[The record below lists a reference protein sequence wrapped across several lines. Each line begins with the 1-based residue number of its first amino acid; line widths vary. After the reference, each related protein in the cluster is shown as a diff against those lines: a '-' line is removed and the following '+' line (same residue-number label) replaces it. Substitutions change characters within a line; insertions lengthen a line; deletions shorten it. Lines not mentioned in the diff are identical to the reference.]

1 MEDEEYTVLTAIR
14 DLTETDRAFFNIV
27 RFLDAPTRNQVISY
41 HLRNT
46 SSALA
51 VLYGLVL
58 QNRPRNT
65 RFTVNIP
72 LNAMFDLS
80 GNPTFLEPVPVVP
93 TREQIL
99 AGVETNAMMF
109 DYNCAICQEPVT
121 AATRLRACGHAF
133 HAQCIS
139 QWFSINTH
147 CPVCRHDIRD
157 LNPVP
162 RQSSNDSGMHANEE

>member
-14 DLTETDRAFFNIV
+14 DLTETDRSFFNIV
-27 RFLDAPTRNQVISY
+27 RFLDAPTRNQVVAS

-51 VLYGLVL
+51 VLYALVL
-58 QNRPRNT
+58 QNRARNT

-72 LNAMFDLS
+72 LNMFDMS
-80 GNPTFLEPVPVVP
+80 GNPNFLEPVPVVP

-109 DYNCAICQEPVT
+109 DYNCAICQEAVT
-121 AATRLRACGHAF
+121 AATRIRACGHAF

-157 LNPVP
+157 LNPTP
-162 RQSSNDSGMHANEE
+162 RQSTNDSGMHANEE

>member
-1 MEDEEYTVLTAIR
+1 MDDEEYTPLTAIR
-14 DLTETDRAFFNIV
+14 DITETDRAFFSIV
-27 RFLDAPTRNQVISY
+27 RFLDAPTRNHVVAS

-51 VLYGLVL
+51 VLYSHVL

-72 LNAMFDLS
+72 LNMFDMS
-80 GNPTFLEPVPVVP
+80 GNPTFLEPIPVVA
-93 TREQIL
+93 TREQIA

-121 AATRLRACGHAF
+121 AATRIRACGHAF
-133 HAQCIS
+133 HAHCIN
-139 QWFSINTH
+139 QWFSMNTH

-157 LNPVP
+157 LNSTL
-162 RQSSNDSGMHANEE
+162 RQSNNDSSVHSDEE

>member
-1 MEDEEYTVLTAIR
+1 MDDEEYTPLTAIR
-14 DLTETDRAFFNIV
+14 DITETDRAFFSIV
-27 RFLDAPTRNQVISY
+27 RFLDAPTRNHVVAA

-51 VLYGLVL
+51 ILYSHVL
-58 QNRPRNT
+58 QNRSRNT

-72 LNAMFDLS
+72 LGMFDSS
-80 GNPTFLEPVPVVP
+80 GNPTFLEPVPVVA
-93 TREQIL
+93 TREQIA

-121 AATRLRACGHAF
+121 AATRIRACGHAF
-133 HAQCIS
+133 HAQCIN
-139 QWFSINTH
+139 QWFSMNTH

-157 LNPVP
+157 LNSTST
-162 RQSSNDSGMHANEE
+162 QSGNASSVHSDEE

>member
-72 LNAMFDLS
+72 LNMFDMS
-80 GNPTFLEPVPVVP
+80 GNPTFLEPVPVVAS
-93 TREQIL
+93 REQVA
-99 AGVETNAMMF
+99 AGVEMNVPMY

-121 AATRLRACGHAF
+121 AATRIRACGHAF
-133 HAQCIS
+133 HPQCIN
-139 QWFSINTH
+139 QWFSMNTH

-157 LNPVP
+157 LNPTP
-162 RQSSNDSGMHANEE
+162 RQSGNASSVYSNEE

>member
-1 MEDEEYTVLTAIR
+1 MDYEEYTPLTAIR
-14 DLTETDRAFFNIV
+14 DITETDRAFFSIV
-27 RFLDAPTRNQVISY
+27 RFLDAPTRNHVVAA

-51 VLYGLVL
+51 VLYSHVL

-72 LNAMFDLS
+72 LGVFDGS
-80 GNPTFLEPVPVVP
+80 GNPFLEPVPVVA
-93 TREQIL
+93 TREQIA

-121 AATRLRACGHAF
+121 AATRIRACGHAF
-133 HAQCIS
+133 HAQCIN

-157 LNPVP
+157 LNSTTS
-162 RQSSNDSGMHANEE
+162 QSGNASSVHSDEE

>member
-1 MEDEEYTVLTAIR
+1 MDDEEYTPLTAIR
-14 DLTETDRAFFNIV
+14 DITETDRAFFSIV
-27 RFLDAPTRNQVISY
+27 RFLDAPTRNHVVAS

-51 VLYGLVL
+51 VLYSHVL

-72 LNAMFDLS
+72 LNMFDMS
-80 GNPTFLEPVPVVP
+80 GNPTFLEPVPVVA
-93 TREQIL
+93 TREQIA

-121 AATRLRACGHAF
+121 AATRIRACGHAF
-133 HAQCIS
+133 HAHCIN
-139 QWFSINTH
+139 QWFSMNTH

-157 LNPVP
+157 LNSTL
-162 RQSSNDSGMHANEE
+162 RQSNNDSSVHSDEE

>member
-1 MEDEEYTVLTAIR
+1 MDDEEYTPLTAIR
-14 DLTETDRAFFNIV
+14 DITETDRAFFSIV
-27 RFLDAPTRNQVISY
+27 RFLDAPTRNHVVAA

-51 VLYGLVL
+51 VLYGVVL

-72 LNAMFDLS
+72 LGVFDGS
-80 GNPTFLEPVPVVP
+80 GNPFLEPVPVVA
-93 TREQIL
+93 TREQIA

-121 AATRLRACGHAF
+121 AATRIRACGHAF
-133 HAQCIS
+133 HAQCIN

-157 LNPVP
+157 LNSTTS
-162 RQSSNDSGMHANEE
+162 QSGNASSVHSDEE

>member
-1 MEDEEYTVLTAIR
+1 MDDEEYTPLTAIR
-14 DLTETDRAFFNIV
+14 DITETDRAFFSIV
-27 RFLDAPTRNQVISY
+27 RFLDAPTRNHVVAA

-51 VLYGLVL
+51 VLYSHVL

-72 LNAMFDLS
+72 LGVFDGS
-80 GNPTFLEPVPVVP
+80 GNPFLEPVPVVA
-93 TREQIL
+93 TREQIA

-121 AATRLRACGHAF
+121 AATRIRACGHAF
-133 HAQCIS
+133 HAQCIN

-157 LNPVP
+157 LNSTTS
-162 RQSSNDSGMHANEE
+162 QSGNASSVHSDEE

>member
-1 MEDEEYTVLTAIR
+1 MDDEEYTPLTAIR
-14 DLTETDRAFFNIV
+14 DITETDRAFFSIV
-27 RFLDAPTRNQVISY
+27 RFLDAPTRNHVVAS

-51 VLYGLVL
+51 VLYSHVL

-72 LNAMFDLS
+72 LNMFDMS
-80 GNPTFLEPVPVVP
+80 GNPTFLEPVPVVA
-93 TREQIL
+93 TREQIA
-99 AGVETNAMMF
+99 AGVETNAMMY

-121 AATRLRACGHAF
+121 AATRIRACGHAF
-133 HAQCIS
+133 HAHCIN
-139 QWFSINTH
+139 QWFSMNTH

-157 LNPVP
+157 LNSTL
-162 RQSSNDSGMHANEE
+162 RQSNNDSSVYSDEE

>member
-27 RFLDAPTRNQVISY
+27 RFLDAHTRSHVVAS

-46 SSALA
+46 SSAFA
-51 VLYGLVL
+51 ILYSHVL
-58 QNRPRNT
+58 QNRSRNT

-72 LNAMFDLS
+72 LNMFDMS
-80 GNPTFLEPVPVVP
+80 GNPTFLEPVPVVAS
-93 TREQIL
+93 REQVA
-99 AGVETNAMMF
+99 AGVEMNVPMY

-121 AATRLRACGHAF
+121 AATRIRACGHAF
-133 HAQCIS
+133 HPQCIN
-139 QWFSINTH
+139 QWFSMNTH

-157 LNPVP
+157 LNPTP
-162 RQSSNDSGMHANEE
+162 RQSGNASSVYSNEE

>member
-1 MEDEEYTVLTAIR
+1 MDDEEYTPLTAIR
-14 DLTETDRAFFNIV
+14 DITETDRAFFSIV
-27 RFLDAPTRNQVISY
+27 RFLDAPTRNHVVAA

-51 VLYGLVL
+51 VLYSHVL

-72 LNAMFDLS
+72 LGMFDSS
-80 GNPTFLEPVPVVP
+80 GNPTFLEPIPVVA
-93 TREQIL
+93 TREQIA

-121 AATRLRACGHAF
+121 AATRIRACGHAF
-133 HAQCIS
+133 HAQCIN
-139 QWFSINTH
+139 QWFSMNTH

-157 LNPVP
+157 LNST
-162 RQSSNDSGMHANEE
+162 RTQSCNASSVHSDEE

>member
-1 MEDEEYTVLTAIR
+1 MDDEEYTPLTAIR
-14 DLTETDRAFFNIV
+14 DITETDRAFFNIV
-27 RFLDAPTRNQVISY
+27 RFLDAPTRNHVVAS

-51 VLYGLVL
+51 ILYGVVL
-58 QNRPRNT
+58 QNRSRNT

-72 LNAMFDLS
+72 LGVFDGS
-80 GNPTFLEPVPVVP
+80 GNPFLEPVPVVA
-93 TREQIL
+93 TREQIA

-121 AATRLRACGHAF
+121 AATRIRACGHGF
-133 HAQCIS
+133 HAQCIN

-157 LNPVP
+157 LNSTP
-162 RQSSNDSGMHANEE
+162 RQSGNASSMHSDEE

>member
-1 MEDEEYTVLTAIR
+1 MDDEEYTPLTAIR
-14 DLTETDRAFFNIV
+14 DITETDRAFFSIV
-27 RFLDAPTRNQVISY
+27 RFLDAPTRNHVVAA

-51 VLYGLVL
+51 VLYSHVL
-58 QNRPRNT
+58 QNRSRNT

-72 LNAMFDLS
+72 LGMFDSS
-80 GNPTFLEPVPVVP
+80 GNPTFLEPVPVVA
-93 TREQIL
+93 TREQIA

-121 AATRLRACGHAF
+121 AATRIRACGHAF
-133 HAQCIS
+133 HAQCIN
-139 QWFSINTH
+139 QWFSMNTH

-157 LNPVP
+157 LNST
-162 RQSSNDSGMHANEE
+162 RTQSGNASSVHSDEE

>member
-1 MEDEEYTVLTAIR
+1 MDDEEYTPLTAIR
-14 DLTETDRAFFNIV
+14 DLTETDRAFFSIV
-27 RFLDAPTRNQVISY
+27 RFLDAPTRNHVVAA

-51 VLYGLVL
+51 VLYGVVL

-72 LNAMFDLS
+72 VSMFDTS
-80 GNPTFLEPVPVVP
+80 GNPFLDPVPVVA
-93 TREQIL
+93 TREQIA

-121 AATRLRACGHAF
+121 AATRIRACGHGF
-133 HAQCIS
+133 HAQCIN

-157 LNPVP
+157 LNPAP
-162 RQSSNDSGMHANEE
+162 RQSGNASSVHSDEE

>member
-1 MEDEEYTVLTAIR
+1 MDDEEYTPLTAIR
-14 DLTETDRAFFNIV
+14 DITETDRAFFSIV
-27 RFLDAPTRNQVISY
+27 RFLDAPTRNHVVAA

-51 VLYGLVL
+51 ILYSHVL
-58 QNRPRNT
+58 QNRSRNT

-72 LNAMFDLS
+72 LGMFDSS
-80 GNPTFLEPVPVVP
+80 GNPTFLEPVPVVA
-93 TREQIL
+93 TREQIA

-121 AATRLRACGHAF
+121 AATRIRACGHAF
-133 HAQCIS
+133 HAHCIN
-139 QWFSINTH
+139 QWFSMNTH

-157 LNPVP
+157 LNSTL
-162 RQSSNDSGMHANEE
+162 RQSNNDSSVHSDEE

>member
-1 MEDEEYTVLTAIR
+1 MDDEEYTPLTAIR
-14 DLTETDRAFFNIV
+14 DITETDRAFFSIV
-27 RFLDAPTRNQVISY
+27 RFLDAPTRNHVVAA

-51 VLYGLVL
+51 VLYGVVL

-72 LNAMFDLS
+72 LGMFDGS
-80 GNPTFLEPVPVVP
+80 GNPFLDPIPVVA
-93 TREQIL
+93 TREQIA

-121 AATRLRACGHAF
+121 AATRIRACGHAF
-133 HAQCIS
+133 HAQCIN

-157 LNPVP
+157 LNS
-162 RQSSNDSGMHANEE
+162 RTTQSGNASSVHSDEE